1 MTVKV
6 VTDST
11 SDLPLEMAAQ
21 LGVTVVPVKVIFG
34 SEEFLDGV
42 ELPPDDF
49 YERLVNGPHHPT
61 TAAPSIGEMVEVYE
75 RVGEGADG
83 IVSIHISSKLSA
95 TYDIAVQ
102 AKDQAN
108 AGCPI
113 EVVNTEQASLGLAM
127 VVLEAARVA
136 NEGGDVEEV
145 AKGARNAVSR
155 SQCMAVFDTLEYL
168 QRGGR
173 IGKARALLGTILRI
187 KPMIIVRDGE
197 VQPLGRARTI
207 AKGIARMQELARG
220 FAPIEELAVPYSTTP
235 ELAETVAE
243 GLRGLLPEGKEP
255 FIARFGPGVGT
266 HVGPGAVGLG
276 ILQAE
281 GGPTSSS

>member
-1 MTVKV
+1 LSVKV
-6 VTDST
+6 VTDSA
-11 SDLPLEMAAQ
+11 SDLPLDLAEQ
-21 LGVTVVPVKVIFG
+21 LDVTVVPVKVIFG
-34 SEEFLDGV
+34 TEEFLDGV
-42 ELPPDDF
+42 ELPADDF
-49 YERLVNGPHHPT
+49 YDRLVNGSHHPT
-61 TAAPSIGEMVEVYE
+61 TAAPSIGEMVEVYD

-83 IVSIHISSKLSA
+83 VVSIHVSSKLSA

-102 AKDQAN
+102 AKGQAN
-108 AGCPI
+108 VGCPI
-113 EVVNTEQASLGLAM
+113 EVVDTQQASLGLAM
-127 VVLEAARVA
+127 VVLAAGRVA
-136 NEGGDVEEV
+136 SDGGDVESV
-145 AKGARNAVSR
+145 AERARSAISR
-155 SQCMAVFDTLEYL
+155 AQCMAVFDTLEYL

-187 KPMIIVRDGE
+187 KPMVIVRDGE

-207 AKGIARMQELARG
+207 SKGIARMQELARG

-281 GGPTSSS
+281 GGPPSSS